1 MVEDRIGYR
10 YAKSAFSLA
19 QEQKDL
25 DSVHSDMK
33 MISDLC
39 HESTEFVNMLQSPII
54 GGPKKQEVLDLI
66 FKGKFKTKLV
76 PLLIE
81 MIVRKG
87 REAFLPHVAHS
98 FMEMYDEAK
107 GILRGALTSAV
118 ELPSATIAEIKS
130 NLEKSSG
137 KSFEFTTEI
146 NPDLIGG
153 FTLKVGD
160 TLFDGSIAASLRR
173 LKQELT

>member
-25 DSVHSDMK
+25 DNTHSDMK

-39 HESTEFVNMLQSPII
+39 QENHEFVAMLQSPII
-54 GGPKKQEVLDLI
+54 NGTKKQEVLNLI
-66 FKGKFKTKLV
+66 FKGKFETKLV
-76 PLLIE
+76 PLLVE

-98 FMEMYDEAK
+98 FMEMYDEVK
-107 GILRGALTSAV
+107 GILRGVLTSAV
-118 ELPSATIAEIKS
+118 ELPKATIAEIKA

-137 KSFEFTTEI
+137 KAFEFTTEI
-146 NPDLIGG
+146 DPELIGG

-160 TLFDGSIAASLRR
+160 TLFDGSIEASLRR

>member
-25 DSVHSDMK
+25 DNVHTDMK

-39 HESTEFVNMLQSPII
+39 QENAEFVGMLQSPII
-54 GGPKKQEVLDLI
+54 GGTKKQEVLNAI
-66 FKGKFKTKLV
+66 FDGKYQTKLV

-81 MIVRKG
+81 MIVKKG
-87 REAFLPHVAHS
+87 REAFLPNVAHS

-107 GILRGALTSAV
+107 GILRGVLTSAV
-118 ELPSATIAEIKS
+118 ELPKATIAEIKT

-137 KSFEFTTEI
+137 KSFEFTTEV
-146 NPDLIGG
+146 NPELIGG

-160 TLFDGSIAASLRR
+160 TLFDGSIGASLRR

>member
-25 DSVHSDMK
+25 DNVHTDMK

-39 HESTEFVNMLQSPII
+39 QENTEFVGMLQSPII
-54 GGPKKQEVLDLI
+54 GGTKKQEVLNVI
-66 FKGKFKTKLV
+66 FDGKYQTKLV

-81 MIVRKG
+81 MIVKKG
-87 REAFLPHVAHS
+87 REAFLPNVVHS
-98 FMEMYDEAK
+98 FIEMYDEAK
-107 GILRGALTSAV
+107 GILRGVLTSAV
-118 ELPSATIAEIKS
+118 ELPKATIAEIKA
-130 NLEKSSG
+130 NLETSSG
-137 KSFEFTTEI
+137 KSFEFTTEV
-146 NPDLIGG
+146 NPELIGG

-160 TLFDGSIAASLRR
+160 TLFDGSIEASLRR

>member
-25 DSVHSDMK
+25 DNAHSDMK

-39 HESTEFVNMLQSPII
+39 RENSEFVGMLQSPII
-54 GGPKKQEVLDLI
+54 NGAKKQEVLNLI
-66 FKGKFKTKLV
+66 FNGKFETKLV

-87 REAFLPHVAHS
+87 RESFLPNVAHS

-107 GILRGALTSAV
+107 GIMRGVLTSAV
-118 ELPSATIAEIKS
+118 ELPTATVAEIKA

-160 TLFDGSIAASLRR
+160 TLFDGSIGASLRR

>member
-25 DSVHSDMK
+25 ESVHTDMK

-39 HESTEFVNMLQSPII
+39 QESTEFVGMLESPII
-54 GGPKKQEVLDLI
+54 GGSKKQEVLNLI

-87 REAFLPHVAHS
+87 REAFLPNVAHS
-98 FMEMYDEAK
+98 FMDMYDETK
-107 GILRGALTSAV
+107 GIVRGVLTSAV
-118 ELPSATIAEIKS
+118 KLPAATIAEIKA

-137 KSFEFTTEI
+137 KSFEFTTEV

-153 FTLKVGD
+153 FSLKVGD
-160 TLFDGSIAASLRR
+160 TLFDGSIEASLRR

>member
-25 DSVHSDMK
+25 DNVHTDMK

-39 HESTEFVNMLQSPII
+39 QENGEFVAMLQSPII
-54 GGPKKQEVLDLI
+54 GGTKKQEVLNAI
-66 FKGKFKTKLV
+66 FDGKYQTKLV

-81 MIVRKG
+81 MIVKKG
-87 REAFLPHVAHS
+87 REAFLPNVAHS

-107 GILRGALTSAV
+107 GILRGVLTSAT
-118 ELPSATIAEIKS
+118 ELPAATIAEIKA

-137 KSFEFTTEI
+137 RSFEFTTEV

-160 TLFDGSIAASLRR
+160 TLFDGSIGASLRR